1 MKKILSLVII
11 IAVVLV
17 AVVTCPDK
25 QAHQDAITAEM
36 NGAIDSAIKDKTGL
50 GDSDLGNSLSKIT
63 SKLTSKILGAAFETA
78 VTVDNYFVFS
88 VGKIDLDDKP
98 KTVSVGLFGH
108 VLTTFDA
115 DELKSSLHI

>member
-1 MKKILSLVII
+1 
-11 IAVVLV
+11 LV

-108 VLTTFDA
+108 VFTTFDA
-115 DELKSSLHI
+115 DDLKSSLHI